1 MPVPF
6 RDLSEEEHPGVAA
19 YLRFI
24 DEPDGKGIRGA
35 LFIMST
41 RGDPLEFSFTRIDV
55 RLSVLWRAGRARSR
69 AVTSLTK
76 ALFESAS
83 HVPDVVFALANE
95 TPAEVFSEDLGVQIP
110 VCMIGTQGPGS
121 VAPSEEA
128 QHPSDSVSLIWVNGQ
143 PAPGGAPV
151 KMVEILDGRRLLL
164 EPFDRA
170 ALGIQEAF
178 ES

>member
-1 MPVPF
+1 
-6 RDLSEEEHPGVAA
+6 LSEEEHPGVAA

-41 RGDPLEFSFTRIDV
+41 RGDPLEFSFTRIDL
-55 RLSVLWRAGRARSR
+55 RSSVLWRAGRARSR

-110 VCMIGTQGPGS
+110 VCMIATQGPG
-121 VAPSEEA
+121 PGPPEEA

-143 PAPGGAPV
+143 PAPGGASS
-151 KMVEILDGRRLLL
+151 KMVEALGARGLLL